1 MALKASQRSSGMLR
15 LSQGQSVMAQ
25 GGDRAVPKEGLAP
38 AGPQGTLPGTTLQC
52 GEKDGELGFVG
63 R

>member
-1 MALKASQRSSGMLR
+1 MLR

-52 GEKDGELGFVG
+52 GEKDGELGIVG